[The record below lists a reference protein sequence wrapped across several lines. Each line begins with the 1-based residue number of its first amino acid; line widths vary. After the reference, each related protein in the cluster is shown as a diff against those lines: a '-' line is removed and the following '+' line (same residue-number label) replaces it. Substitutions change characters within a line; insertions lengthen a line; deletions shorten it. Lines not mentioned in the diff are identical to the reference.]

1 MDVEINKILLEWS
14 YRVDRGFPRITKEED
29 LQVLD
34 NIITELYDKKIA
46 ETLLENIEASISEVS
61 LGLNNSSLRHE
72 NEHKKYTKR
81 LIKKLKSGGT
91 LTLEREVQ
99 YTEESEEDSNVVTIP
114 EGGEV
119 KVDVS
124 DDLIGKLVAGL
135 RGVLK
140 YGPDFPEENEK
151 AQKALKKAEKVFTK
165 EDGSYRRII
174 PVKYKD
180 SKVLIKLSDVS
191 KSTVT
196 DEDEGQDTDF
206 VSGEEDGENGEEQ
219 DHPKQDQSEKD
230 LEEVKR
236 ILENETSNEE
246 DESRLPD
253 GVVEFFGDSYSDGPE
268 NPDVMEEDD
277 DDPSKYVDRRDDG
290 KDDKYPD
297 RGYKEFDPKS
307 DEEEE
312 ESDDDYRHDKGNEE
326 NPPED
331 EEAAEQDAEETLE
344 EEVEEKVNKIEE
356 KQQLY
361 RFNIKV

>member
-1 MDVEINKILLEWS
+1 MDADINKILLEWS
-14 YRVDRGFPRITKEED
+14 YRVDRGYPRITKEED
-29 LQVLD
+29 LQVLN
-34 NIITELYDKKIA
+34 NIITELYDEKIA
-46 ETLLENIEASISEVS
+46 RTLLENIESSISEVS

-99 YTEESEEDSNVVTIP
+99 YTEESEKDSNVVTIP

-140 YGPDFPEENEK
+140 HGPDFPEENEK

-165 EDGSYRRII
+165 DDGSYRRII

-196 DEDEGQDTDF
+196 DENEGQDSDY
-206 VSGEEDGENGEEQ
+206 VPSEEEGD
-219 DHPKQDQSEKD
+219 
-230 LEEVKR
+230 
-236 ILENETSNEE
+236 EE
-246 DESRLPD
+246 DEEQPEQDQTKDDSEEKKKVSENEDSNEDDDLGFPD

-297 RGYKEFDPKS
+297 RGYKEFDTKS

-312 ESDDDYRHDKGNEE
+312 ESDDDYRHDKGSEE
-326 NPPED
+326 NPPGD
-331 EEAAEQDAEETLE
+331 EEAAEQDAEETSE
-344 EEVEEKVNKIEE
+344 EEVEEKLNKIEE
-356 KQQLY
+356 KRQLY
-361 RFNIKV
+361 RFKIKI

>member
-1 MDVEINKILLEWS
+1 MNVNIDKILLEWS
-14 YRVDRGFPRITKEED
+14 YRVERGYPRITKEED
-29 LQVLD
+29 LQVLN
-34 NIITELYDKKIA
+34 NIVTEWYNEKIA
-46 ETLLENIEASISEVS
+46 RTLLENIEGSISEVS

-81 LIKKLKSGGT
+81 LIKKLKSGGS
-91 LTLEREVQ
+91 LVLEREVQ
-99 YTEESEEDSNVVTIP
+99 YTEESEEDSNVITVP
-114 EGGEV
+114 EGAEV
-119 KVDVS
+119 KVDVN

-140 YGPDFPEENEK
+140 HGPDFPEESEK
-151 AQKALKKAEKVFTK
+151 AQKALKKAEKIFTK
-165 EDGSYRRII
+165 GDGSYRRII
-174 PVKYKD
+174 PVKYKN

-206 VSGEEDGENGEEQ
+206 TPSEEGG
-219 DHPKQDQSEKD
+219 SEKEQPEQNQPKKD
-230 LEEVKR
+230 SKENSEEEKEVS
-236 ILENETSNEE
+236 ENENAKEE
-246 DESRLPD
+246 SELPS
-253 GVVEFFGDSYSDGPE
+253 GVVEYFGDSYSDGPE
-268 NPDVMEEDD
+268 NPDVMKEDE

-312 ESDDDYRHDKGNEE
+312 ESDEDYRHDKGNEE

-331 EEAAEQDAEETLE
+331 EEAAEQNAEETTE
-344 EEVEEKVNKIEE
+344 ELNRVTEKREV
-356 KQQLY
+356 Y

>member
-1 MDVEINKILLEWS
+1 MDVDLNKILLEWS
-14 YRVDRGFPRITKEED
+14 YRVDKGYPRITKEED
-29 LQVLD
+29 LRVLN
-34 NIITELYDKKIA
+34 NIITEWYDKKIA
-46 ETLLENIEASISEVS
+46 DALLENIESSISEVS

-91 LTLEREVQ
+91 LTLERKVQ
-99 YTEESEEDSNVVTIP
+99 YTEESEEDSNVITIP
-114 EGGEV
+114 EGAEV

-140 YGPDFPEENEK
+140 HGPDFPEESEK

-165 EDGSYRRII
+165 DDGSYRRII

-206 VSGEEDGENGEEQ
+206 SPSEEEGGEDENQGGDQPKEDSEGEKKVS
-219 DHPKQDQSEKD
+219 
-230 LEEVKR
+230 
-236 ILENETSNEE
+236 ENENSNE
-246 DESRLPD
+246 DEEFRLPD
-253 GVVEFFGDSYSDGPE
+253 GVVEYFGDSYSDGPE

-312 ESDDDYRHDKGNEE
+312 ESDDDYRHDKGSEE
-326 NPPED
+326 SPPQD
-331 EEAAEQDAEETLE
+331 EEAAEQDAEETTE
-344 EEVEEKVNKIEE
+344 ELNRIAEKREVYK
-356 KQQLY
+356 
-361 RFNIKV
+361 FNIKV